1 MLSSSVLAFDFDGVV
16 CNGLSE
22 YFQTSWQAYS
32 KIWGHDRE
40 LPSVDLENAFSRLRP
55 VVETGWEM
63 PVVIHALESGFT
75 ESNILEDWSNITLEL
90 LHHHRLTPLD
100 VGKVVDEVRDRWI
113 KRDLDQWLALHN
125 FYPGMLD
132 YLKSLDHFVI
142 ISTKEARFIQALL
155 DRNGVSIQP
164 SQIYGKEKQRP
175 KHETLLE
182 LLPNYGHITFIE
194 DRLKTLQT
202 IATHSKLDSVKLLF
216 ADWGYSLPRDHD
228 LAKKNDRIQLVTLPE
243 FLKTT

>member
-1 MLSSSVLAFDFDGVV
+1 MRSSNMLALDFDGVI
-16 CNGLSE
+16 CNGLRE
-22 YFQTSWQAYS
+22 YFQTSWRVYS
-32 KIWGHDRE
+32 NVWGSGRE
-40 LPSVDLENAFSRLRP
+40 LPSTELENAFSRLRP

-75 ESNILEDWSNITLEL
+75 ESNILEDWSNIALEL

-100 VGKVVDEVRDRWI
+100 VGQVVDQVRDRWI
-113 KRDLDQWLALHN
+113 DQDLDQWLALHD

-155 DRNGVSIQP
+155 DRNGVDLEP
-164 SQIYGKEKQRP
+164 SQIYGKEKQCP
-175 KHETLLE
+175 KYETLLE
-182 LLPNYGHITFIE
+182 LLPNHSQITFIE

-202 IATHSKLDSVKLLF
+202 IATHSELDSVNLLF
-216 ADWGYSLPRDHD
+216 ADWGYSLPKDHD
-228 LAKKNDRIQLVTLPE
+228 SARRSDRIKLVTLPE
-243 FLKTT
+243 FLNA